1 MAAARNPKEVRL
13 SLGVTE
19 QINGRLE
26 RLADV
31 AGMNKGAMAAAV
43 LAAGLTTLESAFLGL
58 QPEVMAR
65 AAQQLEDMRKRDVE
79 QVLDGDQRG

>member
-1 MAAARNPKEVRL
+1 
-13 SLGVTE
+13 
-19 QINGRLE
+19 
-26 RLADV
+26 
-31 AGMNKGAMAAAV
+31 MAAAV